1 MPSYQYSNEIA
12 FGKTEPV
19 IGGYSSD
26 YSVSFATA
34 FPSGETTAFQGLSA
48 VKLLQRFAD
57 IIALSAGTT
66 NAAAISAAVNGLD
79 GLGYA
84 SNS

>member
-1 MPSYQYSNEIA
+1 MASYQYSNEIA
-12 FGKTEPV
+12 FGRTEPV
-19 IGGYSSD
+19 IGGYEAVYSS
-26 YSVSFATA
+26 SFATA
-34 FPSGETTAFQGLSA
+34 FPSGETSAYQGLSA

-57 IIALSAGTT
+57 IIALSANTT
-66 NAAAISAAVNGLD
+66 NAAAISAAVNDLD

>member
-1 MPSYQYSNEIA
+1 MPQYSNEIV
-12 FGKTEPV
+12 FGRAEPGAGNYEAV
-19 IGGYSSD
+19 
-26 YSVSFATA
+26 YSVEFNSA
-34 FPSGETTAFQGLSA
+34 FPNGDTSANQGLSA
-48 VKLLQRFAD
+48 IKLLQRFAD
-57 IIALSAGTT
+57 IIALSANTT